1 MWIIPKNLPSS
12 VSAPA
17 TAALISELPEL
28 SEACAQSLMWRSTH
42 SPART
47 WSQRWKRNS
56 WMHHLSGRILK
67 PSHQKS
73 FTDAWTSSLQDS
85 LVNRSAS
92 QDCEQVQKTTDTY
105 GQSSNGQLMLF
116 DLVQCSLKTCP
127 VSSQPKRSNIDRTL
141 WDTLPRWMKKRN
153 NSEHLMHG
161 IYADTHSVY
170 TGDFSSMQG
179 CPFYSMSSA
188 DWKAWVTKQRQDC
201 LHRLNAARHTKDSE
215 YLSSAFPTP
224 AARDSKGANSL
235 PFSERDGG
243 KKGEQL
249 ANFIAHFP
257 TPTVPGSHC
266 TGTMQEWGG
275 SNNGQRVQDHTNT
288 TGNQDEQST
297 DLWPTATECG
307 NHNRKGLSPA
317 SGDGLSTAVKNG
329 GTPRVTTNGGHPT
342 NKTGRGSSIEDQES
356 NWQTPA
362 TDSFR
367 SGGGDRKN
375 EMGLDQQAKQWPTPR
390 TITGGAESAERKKEL
405 GRENSGGGDLQAE
418 AKGPLNPSWVC
429 TLMNIAVKWVRP

>member
-1 MWIIPKNLPSS
+1 VWIIPNNLPSS

-17 TAALISELPEL
+17 TADLISELPEL
-28 SEACAQSLMWRSTH
+28 SEACEQSLMWRSTL

-47 WSQRWKRNS
+47 WLQRWKRVS
-56 WMHHLSGRILK
+56 WIHHLSGRILK
-67 PSHQKS
+67 RSQQKS
-73 FTDAWTSSLQDS
+73 FTAAWTSSLRDS
-85 LVNRSAS
+85 LVSRSAS
-92 QDCEQVQKTTDTY
+92 QDCAPVQKTTGTY

-141 WDTLPRWMKKRN
+141 WDTLPRWMKKRS
-153 NSEHLMHG
+153 NSGHLMHG

-188 DWKAWVTKQRQDC
+188 DWKAWVTTQRQDC
-201 LHRLNAARHTKDSE
+201 LRRLNVARHTSASE
-215 YLSSAFPTP
+215 YLSSA
-224 AARDSKGANSL
+224 
-235 PFSERDGG
+235 
-243 KKGEQL
+243 
-249 ANFIAHFP
+249 FP

-275 SNNGQRVQDHTNT
+275 SNNGQRVQDHANT
-288 TGNQDEQST
+288 TGNRQEH
-297 DLWPTATECG
+297 WPTVTEKG
-307 NHNRKGLSPA
+307 NHNRQGLSER
-317 SGDGLSTAVKNG
+317 SGDGLSTSVKNW

-342 NKTGRGSSIEDQES
+342 DKTGRVNPPEMSPTGQMPDGSKRQV
-356 NWQTPA
+356 
-362 TDSFR
+362 
-367 SGGGDRKN
+367 
-375 EMGLDQQAKQWPTPR
+375 GLENQAKQWPTPR

-418 AKGPLNPSWVC
+418 AKGALNPRWVE
-429 TLMNIAVKWVRP
+429 TLMGISIGWTMPSCTRPQTPGSMSCDCAETASHLPNQKKLL